1 MIRPPLTSWNGPASI
16 LSHQVIPRNISKA
29 SWPFTWCFVCWTE
42 LRKCSCGYYS
52 PVRGSVI
59 HCEQSNVTSLQGS
72 PLLNTLLCLELDRTW
87 CGRSSSRVSKN
98 SAFPWPG
105 QFVLKLHMVLNLF
118 SFKWLSHL
126 VLWRWQTQLRD
137 HSVAV
142 RTRSFMLLSV
152 VGRKDSPEQNVPWL
166 FHLTFLYWLG
176 SKFVS
181 FPFLLK
187 EET

>member
-1 MIRPPLTSWNGPASI
+1 MVFCLLNRVEKMQLRI
-16 LSHQVIPRNISKA
+16 LLSCERLCNSLWAVKCHFITRIS
-29 SWPFTWCFVCWTE
+29 T
-42 LRKCSCGYYS
+42 
-52 PVRGSVI
+52 
-59 HCEQSNVTSLQGS
+59 
-72 PLLNTLLCLELDRTW
+72 LNTLLCLELDRTW